1 MIKKRSLFLY
11 FLFTYLIA
19 WFFWTIPIF
28 LSVGV
33 YKSESL
39 RSLFGLGVLAPIV
52 VATVMSTKIFG
63 RNGIR
68 SLIDRF
74 HVKGVLIRWYLVAA
88 FTFVGISIAMLL
100 IYFLLEEKP
109 TESIFQTYSLGNY
122 FSMLPVF
129 IVFAT
134 LEEVGWRG
142 FALPELRK
150 TLSPL
155 PASILLGLI
164 WAVWHV
170 PKLISEGTTDVS
182 SFIVMVAFGVLLS
195 LFLTW
200 VYENSNGSVTLAIL
214 AHAAFNS
221 SIFAI
226 DTEVLTKIGYNKP
239 SIIYLILLFALIALI
254 VSYSG
259 TTLKRQRR

>member
-1 MIKKRSLFLY
+1 MTKKHPLFLY

-19 WFFWTIPIF
+19 WLFWTIPIV
-28 LSVGV
+28 LSLGV

-52 VATVMSTKIFG
+52 VATLLSCKIFG
-63 RNGIR
+63 GDGIK

-74 HVKGVLIRWYLVAA
+74 RVKGVLIRWYLAAA

-100 IYFLLEEKP
+100 IYFLLEGTP
-109 TESIFQTYSLGNY
+109 PESIFQTYSLGDY

-142 FALPELRK
+142 FALPKLRK
-150 TLSPL
+150 TISPL

-182 SFIVMVAFGVLLS
+182 SFIVMVGFGVLLS

-200 VYENSNGSVTLAIL
+200 IYENTNGSVTLAIL

-226 DTEVLTKIGYNKP
+226 DAEVLTKIGYNKP
-239 SIIYLILLFALIALI
+239 SIIYLILLVALIALI

-259 TTLKRQRR
+259 RELKRQQK